1 MPSSVDTT
9 RSAFEYQSIKSFVNE
24 LDYDAI
30 KIAHDKLKAK
40 TTSSS
45 LTLDDGNHWLI
56 GLIMLDISCLLV
68 SGPMLGLPSKHCLPP
83 IVLDASTATTTY
95 KIIRY
100 YKSSLKFTTRLK
112 IQIEVYINNLH
123 NPNIAFASITFMV
136 LISNIYDYF
145 GEIAALNLAQIEEIM
160 IIPYDPFLPI
170 TKLFYQTEEVVAY
183 TERADSL
190 FKTID
195 STKKTYLLVLKQ
207 EFMVNAIVY
216 GIVT

>member
-1 MPSSVDTT
+1 
-9 RSAFEYQSIKSFVNE
+9 
-24 LDYDAI
+24 
-30 KIAHDKLKAK
+30 
-40 TTSSS
+40 
-45 LTLDDGNHWLI
+45 
-56 GLIMLDISCLLV
+56 MLDTSCVLV

-145 GEIAALNLAQIEEIM
+145 GEISALNLAQIQEIM
-160 IIPYDPFLPI
+160 IILYDLSLPI
-170 TKLFYQTEEVVAY
+170 TKLFYQIEEAVAY

-190 FKTID
+190 FQRTD
-195 STKKTYLLVLKQ
+195 STKKHISS
-207 EFMVNAIVY
+207 F
-216 GIVT
+216 